1 MGKEKEETFETR
13 TAEEYV
19 LTSETKE
26 DELVIGSNLK
36 GVDYTLSK
44 CCNPIYGDD
53 IFGFVSTQ
61 GTIKVHRKDCPNAP
75 QMFSRFRYR
84 IINARW
90 SGKQGSQYVTVLRGR
105 RKRRYRNSYQHNFYY
120 LKREKCSDEKYF
132 YRL

>member
-44 CCNPIYGDD
+44 CCNPIY
-53 IFGFVSTQ
+53 
-61 GTIKVHRKDCPNAP
+61 
-75 QMFSRFRYR
+75 
-84 IINARW
+84 
-90 SGKQGSQYVTVLRGR
+90 
-105 RKRRYRNSYQHNFYY
+105 
-120 LKREKCSDEKYF
+120 
-132 YRL
+132 